1 MSSIK
6 YKNSESGYIALIAT
20 IIITAVLSV
29 ITVSISQMSFLN
41 RANISGT
48 YLKEKS
54 RALSESCVN
63 MALLKLV
70 KNKNYLGPETINV
83 ASSTC
88 KVISVVAS
96 GQNKIISTQGEVRG
110 FYTNY
115 KVTVTASPISIVS
128 FEEVQSF

>member
-1 MSSIK
+1 MSRIK
-6 YKNSESGYIALIAT
+6 YKNSESGYIALMAT
-20 IIITAVLSV
+20 IIITAVLSI

-48 YLKEKS
+48 HLKEKS

-63 MALLKLV
+63 VALLKLV
-70 KNKNYLGPETINV
+70 QNKNYVGNEIINV

-88 KVISVVAS
+88 SIISIVPS
-96 GQNKIISTQGEVRG
+96 GQNKVISAQGKVQG

-128 FEEVQSF
+128 FEEVQNF